1 MELKITTGHH
11 EEDLSVVEKRRTR
24 GKHGQPC
31 KMSDPSLLPPKS
43 HINFDL
49 ANSKL
54 EPSRERNSGKHRS
67 NIGKLTWYK
76 TGKDMKKKKVPTERP
91 NSQYTH

>member
-1 MELKITTGHH
+1 
-11 EEDLSVVEKRRTR
+11 
-24 GKHGQPC
+24 
-31 KMSDPSLLPPKS
+31 MSDPSLLPPKS
-43 HINFDL
+43 HTNFDL

-76 TGKDMKKKKVPTERP
+76 TGKDTTKKKKYPQRDQIASIHTEITKLHIY
-91 NSQYTH
+91 SEKCHLKTQ